1 MSTQQ
6 EIAKAEELLLLATE
20 LGALRF
26 GDFVLASGQRSTY
39 YFDGRLLTLS
49 PAGANLIAGLLLPA
63 LRRYGAQAVGG
74 PAVGAVPLVTEIAML
89 SGLDG
94 GNPLP
99 GFFVRKEAKAYGLGN
114 AIEGPIQNKNPIA
127 IVDDTCS
134 TAGSLYMAINAV
146 EEAGYKVAVLAS
158 ILDRDQGGRD
168 RLASDGYTFHT
179 IFRAN
184 DAGEVTLA
192 ENPG

>member
-114 AIEGPIQNKNPIA
+114 A
-127 IVDDTCS
+127 
-134 TAGSLYMAINAV
+134 M
-146 EEAGYKVAVLAS
+146 
-158 ILDRDQGGRD
+158 
-168 RLASDGYTFHT
+168 
-179 IFRAN
+179 
-184 DAGEVTLA
+184 
-192 ENPG
+192 